1 MIGLTISFAASLNLA
16 ASSIIPL
23 TREGLIVR
31 EFDWLTA
38 AKVTTWSICLALS
51 SRVPL
56 SSLRA
61 SLLWSAFTYLLN
73 EHEVSD
79 GEAAGDANS
88 ATWKSSLWT
97 ATSSRL
103 NSR

>member
-1 MIGLTISFAASLNLA
+1 MIGLTISFAASFNLA
-16 ASSIIPL
+16 ASSIIPV

-38 AKVTTWSICLALS
+38 AKVTTCLALS
-51 SRVPL
+51 SRVSL